1 MSTEDGRGL
10 GAQDGQISKGR
21 VVFRNYQSGIL
32 LEADVG
38 EHRFT
43 VNKNQVFLK
52 PYHVSH
58 AVRCEPE
65 FCQLKFSWRGQQTL
79 DQGKAY
85 A

>member
-1 MSTEDGRGL
+1 M
-10 GAQDGQISKGR
+10 
-21 VVFRNYQSGIL
+21 

-38 EHRFT
+38 EHGFT